1 MDIGTSTSEF
11 AGSETEGSEEK
22 EGSEEAEGSGD
33 SMSISASSI
42 ADGNKALKW
51 FGSSSTQRGRSLLV
65 RSMTALRIE
74 SCRCAA
80 TPGTYAISTGASSR
94 VSMVTMVRAS
104 RLAKPCTCAS
114 FMNEELSKISVRLAR
129 LWPAHHSWLGPTVT
143 AASDGRR
150 LMTTSCVRCRSLSLC
165 SRASLCASCEEPFS
179 ASRATMGHWGQ

>member
-1 MDIGTSTSEF
+1 MDIGTSTSES

-51 FGSSSTQRGRSLLV
+51 FGSSSTQMGRSLLV

-80 TPGTYAISTGASSR
+80 KLGTYAIS
-94 VSMVTMVRAS
+94 
-104 RLAKPCTCAS
+104 
-114 FMNEELSKISVRLAR
+114 N
-129 LWPAHHSWLGPTVT
+129 
-143 AASDGRR
+143 GRK
-150 LMTTSCVRCRSLSLC
+150 LSCVDGHYGPR
-165 SRASLCASCEEPFS
+165 EPVGK
-179 ASRATMGHWGQ
+179 AVHVCLVHE